1 MKYTSLFLILIFV
14 IPSTMSA
21 GPWTRKAG
29 TGFLQLGFS
38 TIPYKK
44 VYNDQSTKELVNGTV
59 SNSVVQLFGD
69 VGITDELAVT
79 AAIPVVFISAK
90 DLQGAG
96 PSSPSNSGIGDI
108 NLALRYGFYNQNGWA
123 ITGTSLFGL
132 PTGDDTNV
140 DGLLTGDGEFN
151 VALGFAIGRSLYP
164 APAFASAELSYD
176 IRSKN
181 FSNDILYNIEVGYGL
196 MEQRLYVI
204 LQMSGRKSTSSK
216 ATVITPASR
225 FGLNT
230 QNQEFNA
237 IIPKLFYHAG
247 GGWGVSVSLATAT
260 HGRNVAGGFVFAAG
274 VSHEF

>member
-1 MKYTSLFLILIFV
+1 
-14 IPSTMSA
+14 
-21 GPWTRKAG
+21 
-29 TGFLQLGFS
+29 
-38 TIPYKK
+38 
-44 VYNDQSTKELVNGTV
+44 
-59 SNSVVQLFGD
+59 
-69 VGITDELAVT
+69 
-79 AAIPVVFISAK
+79 
-90 DLQGAG
+90 
-96 PSSPSNSGIGDI
+96 
-108 NLALRYGFYNQNGWA
+108 
-123 ITGTSLFGL
+123 
-132 PTGDDTNV
+132 
-140 DGLLTGDGEFN
+140 
-151 VALGFAIGRSLYP
+151 
-164 APAFASAELSYD
+164 
-176 IRSKN
+176 SKN

-237 IIPKLFYHAG
+237 IIPKLFYRAG